1 MVILL
6 ILINGLLAT
15 LHVEEQWVAKWCSF
29 TRRRFARAIIDAK
42 ALRDLFMNILHIF
55 TLRVYSFHIVE
66 RNLSPSTLITFYISL
81 KFKRIFFFYWVYLFE
96 TMQATMFI
104 LLHLQVFPGNTD
116 RNTVVKNY
124 LRAAVKARFVR
135 FYFVNYNNWPVIR
148 VEIFVLN

>member
-1 MVILL
+1 
-6 ILINGLLAT
+6 
-15 LHVEEQWVAKWCSF
+15 
-29 TRRRFARAIIDAK
+29 
-42 ALRDLFMNILHIF
+42 
-55 TLRVYSFHIVE
+55 
-66 RNLSPSTLITFYISL
+66 
-81 KFKRIFFFYWVYLFE
+81 
-96 TMQATMFI
+96 MFI

>member
-81 KFKRIFFFYWVYLFE
+81 KFKRIFFFTEFTYLKQCKLLCLFYYIFRCSLE
-96 TMQATMFI
+96 TQIEI
-104 LLHLQVFPGNTD
+104 LL
-116 RNTVVKNY
+116 
-124 LRAAVKARFVR
+124 
-135 FYFVNYNNWPVIR
+135 
-148 VEIFVLN
+148 